1 MTGPTQQE
9 RAKINPRPKNQESPL
24 LAAGERS
31 FRLLIEAVSDHA
43 IYLLDPQGR
52 IITWNPG
59 GERITAYLA
68 DEVTGQDFSRFFSL
82 EDQAAGRPGQIL
94 AAAAADGR
102 CEDEGW
108 RVRKDGSRFWAMAVL
123 DAIRDEAGQLIG
135 FAGITRDFTERKLA
149 EDTLRASEQ
158 QFRRLVQG
166 VTDYAIFM
174 LDPDGHV
181 TSWNSGA
188 AMLKGYGADEIIGQH
203 FSRFYT
209 EEDRAAG
216 QPARA
221 LAAARE
227 QGHFEK
233 EGWRVRKDG
242 SRFFASVVIDP
253 IHENGQLVGFAKV
266 TRDITERRQ
275 AQKALEEAREQLFQ
289 AQKMEA
295 IGQLTGGIAHD
306 FNNLLQAVS
315 GCLQMVERRSDDP
328 RIREFLV
335 AGQQAIDRGARLT
348 QQLLAFARRQPLHPE
363 PIDIGTTLTVTSEL
377 LARSLRA
384 DIRLEID
391 LEPELWRIEADPTQF
406 ELALLNLA
414 VNARDA
420 MPDGGQLTIE
430 GRNLSLPPGQDPE
443 GLTGDFVRLR
453 VIDTGTGMP
462 PEVAARACEPFFT
475 TKEVGKGSGLGL
487 SQVYGFVRQS
497 GGAVRIE
504 TRPGA
509 GTTIALILPRAAAAG
524 TGLSHPASDQGM
536 AAAS

>member
-1 MTGPTQQE
+1 M
-9 RAKINPRPKNQESPL
+9 
-24 LAAGERS
+24 AAGERS
-31 FRLLIEAVSDHA
+31 FRLLIDAVSDHA

-59 GERITAYLA
+59 AERTTGYLA
-68 DEVTGQDFSRFFSL
+68 DEVTGQDFSRFFTL
-82 EDQAAGRPGQIL
+82 EDQAAGRPGQVL

-108 RVRKDGSRFWAMAVL
+108 QVRKDGSRFWATTVL
-123 DAIRDEAGQLIG
+123 DAIRGEDGELIG

-149 EDTLRASEQ
+149 EDALRASER

-174 LDPDGHV
+174 LDPDGYV

-188 AMLKGYGADEIIGQH
+188 AVLKGYRADEIIGQH

-209 EEDRAAG
+209 EEDRAID

-227 QGHFEK
+227 RGHFEK

-275 AQKALEEAREQLFQ
+275 AQEALEEAREQLFQ

-295 IGQLTGGIAHD
+295 IGQLTGGVAHD
-306 FNNLLQAVS
+306 FNNLLQAIS
-315 GCLQMVERRSDDP
+315 GCLQMVERRVDDP
-328 RIREFLV
+328 RVREILV

-363 PIDIGTTLTVTSEL
+363 RIDIGTTLRATSEL

-384 DIRLEID
+384 DIRLKME
-391 LEPELWRIEADPTQF
+391 LEPDLWPIEADPTQF

-430 GRNLSLPPGQDPE
+430 GQNLSLAPGRDPD
-443 GLTGDFVRLR
+443 GLAGDFVRLR

-462 PEVAARACEPFFT
+462 AEVAARACEPFFT

-487 SQVYGFVRQS
+487 SQVYGFARQS

-509 GTTIALILPRAAAAG
+509 GTTIVLVLPRAQAAG
-524 TGLSHPASDQGM
+524 HGASLPAPDQGT
-536 AAAS
+536 AVA